1 MYEYYCRKALDLEIL
16 QISEEFNV
24 YYYYYYNE
32 LHFVNLPENR
42 SK

>member
-1 MYEYYCRKALDLEIL
+1 MYEYYCRKALHLEIL

-24 YYYYYYNE
+24 YYNYYNE
-32 LHFVNLPENR
+32 LHIVNLPENR